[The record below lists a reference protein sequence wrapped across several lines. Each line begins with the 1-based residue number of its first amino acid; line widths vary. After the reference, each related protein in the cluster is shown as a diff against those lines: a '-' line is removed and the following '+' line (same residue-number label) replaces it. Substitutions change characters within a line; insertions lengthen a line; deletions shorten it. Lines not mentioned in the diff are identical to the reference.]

1 LPSVAAAAYSRAIK
15 IAAPIEA
22 AAPRSGDSGES
33 SGRFLPGPARKALAA
48 LAEVIVD
55 PERLPPDDVA
65 GNVDSYMRGFRAQRK
80 WVVKVALFG
89 LWLYPLRFLK
99 PPFPKMKPDARRE
112 FVEKRFIRDITYRRI
127 RIGRHLIQA
136 MFRLS
141 SQMAYLGYYGDSRT
155 FAATGYKPFTERDR
169 FDPKLRD
176 VPAGLPRLSC
186 LSPADLNGDTIE
198 ADAVVVGSGA
208 AGAIVAYRL
217 AEAGRRVLVLER
229 GLHLHPSEFE
239 EDEVK
244 QISNLYADGALQLS
258 RDFSFQVL
266 QGMCVGGST
275 VVNNAVCFDLPDHV
289 RDLWNGPK
297 HEAGLDKARLKESFA
312 SVRSWLEVSRPPSD
326 HLQLGADKF
335 VQGIKDLGLGDGPN
349 EVDVVATNIS
359 KCPGSGYCNI
369 GCPYGTKLSMLDKVL
384 PEGQKSFGADK
395 LRILPEC
402 RAERI
407 ETTGGRATAVVAR
420 LSDGRKLRAEARTV
434 VVSAGAIAS
443 SWLLM
448 ESKIAKSRA
457 GRGVCFNMGSP
468 ITADFDDV
476 LDSFDGVQISHY
488 LQPEAGSGFVMESW
502 FNPVVSQALNMPG
515 WLDDHRRNMDRFRHL
530 TAAGVL
536 VGTKGNGRLRPAL
549 TGGVDIDYSP
559 AREDVQT
566 LVDALKL
573 LCRIYLKA
581 GARRVMPSTFRFHAF
596 TDESQ
601 VDELDHYVKNSR
613 YLSIGSG
620 HPQGGNALSGD
631 PGKGVVDPS
640 FRVHG
645 FENLF
650 VCDASVFPTATT
662 VNPQLTVMA
671 LAEYAAPGMAEAK

>member
-1 LPSVAAAAYSRAIK
+1 LRSVAAESYSRAIR

-22 AAPRSGDSGES
+22 AAPRPSDSEPSGR
-33 SGRFLPGPARKALAA
+33 RFLPGPARKALAA
-48 LAEVIVD
+48 LAEVVVD
-55 PERLPPDDVA
+55 PARLAPDEVA
-65 GNVDSYMRGFRAQRK
+65 GNVDRYMGAFRAQRK
-80 WVVKVALFG
+80 WVVKLALFA

-99 PPFPKMKPDARRE
+99 PPFPAMRREARRE
-112 FVEKRFIRDITYRRI
+112 FVEKRFIRDIAFRRV

-136 MFRLS
+136 MFRLA
-141 SQMAYLGYYGDSRT
+141 SQMAYLGYYGDPRT
-155 FAATGYKPFTERDR
+155 FDSVGYKPFTQRDR
-169 FDPKLRD
+169 FPQELRD
-176 VPAGLPRLSC
+176 VPATLPRLTC
-186 LSPADLNGDTIE
+186 ASPADLAGDTVE

-217 AEAGRRVLVLER
+217 AEAGRRVLLLER

-275 VVNNAVCFDLPDHV
+275 VVNNAVCFDLPDEV
-289 RDLWNGPK
+289 RDRWNGPK
-297 HEAGLDKARLKESFA
+297 HEAGLDNSRLAESFA
-312 SVRSWLEVSRPPSD
+312 SVRRWLGVGRPPSP
-326 HLQLGADKF
+326 HLQRGAYKF
-335 VQGIKDLGLGDGPN
+335 VEGAEALGLSGGPN
-349 EVDVVATNIS
+349 EVDVVAANIS
-359 KCPGSGYCNI
+359 NCPGSGYCNI

-384 PEGQKSFGADK
+384 PEGQERFGVDN

-407 ETTGGRATAVVAR
+407 ETNNGRAEAVLAR
-420 LSDGRKLRAEARTV
+420 LSDGRKLRVKARTV

-448 ESKIAKSRA
+448 ESKIAKARA

-515 WLDDHRRNMDRFRHL
+515 WLDDHRENMERFRHL

-536 VGTKGNGRLRPAL
+536 VGTKGTGRLRPAL
-549 TGGVDIDYSP
+549 TGGVDIVYTP

-573 LCRIYLKA
+573 LARIYLKA

-601 VDELDHYVKNSR
+601 LDELDQYVKNSR

-671 LAEYAAPGMAEAK
+671 LAEYAVPGMAEAV